1 MIEKNIHVYAGWRGK
16 IFILCRASRQNFL
29 LCRLAGKN
37 IHFMQDGKEKY
48 SFYAGWQGK
57 IFILCRMARKN
68 IYFMQNRKHID
79 FQVGCQGRILMLT
92 LGGQEK

>member
-1 MIEKNIHVYAGWRGK
+1 MVGK
-16 IFILCRASRQNFL
+16 KINSKYNDREEYSCLCRVARKNF
-29 LCRLAGKN
+29 
-37 IHFMQDGKEKY
+37 HFMQGVKTKFPFMQVSREKY